1 MKHFSHRHPL
11 VLKERQNNYDDNE
24 NDNIDLQRI
33 HRCNGCAEPM
43 ISGPFYSCDRYNCE
57 FFLHKSCAELPRKIE
72 HPLHPDHSLTLFERP
87 LRSMTCCNGCKKSV
101 HNFIYSCSLC
111 NFVLDILCA
120 SITES
125 TITHPSHQH
134 PLTPLRRPVLS
145 MCDACGTEHK
155 GFFYVCST
163 CNQFWLH
170 RDCASL
176 PKILENTDHHD
187 HPLTLTYCIPPQF
200 SMFVYGC
207 GICPKQVVTYN
218 WAYYCHNCRYFAHLN
233 CATSKSEAFMS
244 ILLPGRNI
252 KITIKDEDSYM
263 NVVHLPLHDEF
274 ISLISHFRGG
284 KDSEEKKNVRYEL
297 NHFSHEHPLVLFDS
311 HVNDKE
317 PCYKGKW
324 CCLNDTKYN
333 DTLCNACLAPI
344 LKVPFYKCHDKF
356 CNFVLH
362 KSCAE
367 LPTKVRHPCHPQ
379 HMLTLQSTKFPNT
392 FWCQG
397 CKFLCNGFKYSC
409 TNYHCKYQLDVVCA
423 SLPNIIKHE
432 AHKDHLLCLKANCSY
447 KCDACPFIKDS
458 SVFAFCCET
467 CDFQI
472 HTNCAILPST
482 IRHRYDETH
491 PFTLRNC
498 PVEDH
503 SDDYYCDICE
513 KELNP
518 LWSFYHCIDCDKS
531 MHAKCVPAFDWRSH
545 IKFGGVLTV
554 KGHEHPLDSVP
565 VTRGYVQCND
575 YVRKMKIE

>member
-244 ILLPGRNI
+244 ILLP
-252 KITIKDEDSYM
+252 
-263 NVVHLPLHDEF
+263 
-274 ISLISHFRGG
+274 
-284 KDSEEKKNVRYEL
+284 
-297 NHFSHEHPLVLFDS
+297 
-311 HVNDKE
+311 
-317 PCYKGKW
+317 
-324 CCLNDTKYN
+324 
-333 DTLCNACLAPI
+333 
-344 LKVPFYKCHDKF
+344 
-356 CNFVLH
+356 
-362 KSCAE
+362 
-367 LPTKVRHPCHPQ
+367 
-379 HMLTLQSTKFPNT
+379 
-392 FWCQG
+392 
-397 CKFLCNGFKYSC
+397 
-409 TNYHCKYQLDVVCA
+409 
-423 SLPNIIKHE
+423 

-575 YVRKMKIE
+575 YSSYYRRQLVRLLW